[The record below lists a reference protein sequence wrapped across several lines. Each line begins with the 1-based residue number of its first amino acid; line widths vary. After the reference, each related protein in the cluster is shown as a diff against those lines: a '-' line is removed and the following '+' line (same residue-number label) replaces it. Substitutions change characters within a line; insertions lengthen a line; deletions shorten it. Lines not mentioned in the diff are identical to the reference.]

1 MHERLILA
9 AVLATALLGCQATE
23 ETAPSGLDRLV
34 FVSTP
39 SSVQAGVAPATPV
52 QVAVIRA
59 DGSVNATS
67 QAAVSLAPATAL
79 AGDTLRGATIV
90 QAVAGVA
97 TFPALD
103 FGRPRTVQLVATSP
117 RTIGALSAG
126 IVVLPG
132 PPAAVRVTQTP
143 TAGTVN
149 SPLVPA
155 LRIALLDGR
164 GNPASVSGAIQVTIA
179 AGPPTGILNGTAITS
194 LVNGVA
200 TFADLR
206 LSAPGVYVLQAAAV
220 GLALPIV
227 TTGAVAV
234 AP

>member
-1 MHERLILA
+1 MHHRLILTT
-9 AVLATALLGCQATE
+9 VLATSLLGCQATE

-39 SSVQAGVAPATPV
+39 ASVQAGVAPATPV

-59 DGSVNATS
+59 DGSVNANS
-67 QAAVSLAPATAL
+67 QAAVSLAPATVL
-79 AGDTLRGATIV
+79 VGDTLRGATIV
-90 QAVAGVA
+90 QAVAGIA

-103 FGRPRTVQLVATSP
+103 FGRPRTLQLVATSP
-117 RTIGALSAG
+117 RTVGALSAD

-132 PPAAVRVTQTP
+132 PPAAVRVTQAP
-143 TAGTVN
+143 TAGSAN

-155 LRIALLDGR
+155 LRVALLDAR
-164 GNPASVSGAIQVTIA
+164 GNPAAVTGAVQVTIA
-179 AGPPTGILNGTAITS
+179 AGPPTGLLNGTAITS

-206 LSAPGVYVLQAAAV
+206 PSAPGVYVLQAAAV